1 MLGQSRSQLRRQLW
15 GYNLATGADV
25 EVSSPITAALQGMGL
40 AGSAAALDTHVR
52 IMVGQEEVGDMFNAS
67 TGAVTRDA
75 MFGVGAL
82 IPAGTEIM
90 VIVDDAAAS
99 NPINGALDLQRAG

>member
-1 MLGQSRSQLRRQLW
+1 MLGQFSVAAATAVV
-15 GYNLATGADV
+15 GYNLATGQTWRSA
-25 EVSSPITAALQGMGL
+25 PYNRRLAGMGL

-67 TGAVTRDA
+67 TGAVTRDD